1 MLYNIPTL
9 ILVSLLL
16 LAMMATVEIGIRVG
30 IRFGQKTWSNA
41 HEIHTALTG
50 ATLAL
55 MGLMLAFTFN
65 MSAGRY
71 DVRTNLVVSEAGA
84 IESAQHAL
92 SFLAPAPRAE
102 AEALLRYY
110 TAKRVAYLAIGHD
123 ADRERHVIAQSHAL
137 YGELWRIATA
147 AESYAATEPQLRAV
161 QYAELTR
168 ALLEVSDEAA
178 KREAAR
184 DRRVP
189 EPVLFMLF
197 ALAIG
202 ASGILAYISGASG
215 HPDRLPTYGVLILIC
230 LVIFLTIDF
239 DRPRRGLVRVDAAP
253 LQRLLSEVPAPQ

>member
-9 ILVSLLL
+9 ILVSGLLL
-16 LAMMATVEIGIRVG
+16 IMTATVEISIRIG
-30 IRFGQKTWSNA
+30 MRFGQRTWSNA

-71 DVRTNLVVSEAGA
+71 DVRQNLIVSEASA

-92 SFLAPAPRAE
+92 GFLAPAPRAQ
-102 AEALLRYY
+102 AETLLRFY
-110 TAKRVAYLAIGHD
+110 TAKRVAYLAVGND
-123 ADRERHVIAQSHAL
+123 AEREAHVVVQSQRL
-137 YGELWRIATA
+137 YGELWRIATT
-147 AESYAATEPQLRAV
+147 AENYAATDPQLRAV
-161 QYAELTR
+161 QYAELTH
-168 ALLEVSDEAA
+168 ALLDVGDEATQ
-178 KREAAR
+178 REAAR
-184 DRRVP
+184 NRRVP

-215 HPDRLPTYGVLILIC
+215 HPDRLPTYSVLILIC
-230 LVIFLTIDF
+230 LVIFLTIDL
-239 DRPRRGLVRVDAAP
+239 DRPRRGLVRIDAVP
-253 LQRLLSEVPAPQ
+253 LQRLLSE

>member
-9 ILVSLLL
+9 ILVSVLL

-65 MSAGRY
+65 ASAGRY
-71 DVRTNLVVSEAGA
+71 DVRKNLIVSEANA
-84 IESAQHAL
+84 IESTQHAL

-102 AEALLRYY
+102 AEGLLRLY
-110 TAKRVAYLAIGHD
+110 TAKRLAYLAVGND
-123 ADRERHVIAQSHAL
+123 ADRERHVIAQSQGL
-137 YGELWRIATA
+137 YSELWRIGTTA
-147 AESYAATEPQLRAV
+147 GSYAATEPQLRAV

-168 ALLEVSDEAA
+168 ALLDVSDEATQ
-178 KREAAR
+178 REAAR

-239 DRPRRGLVRVDAAP
+239 DRPRRDLLRIDSAP
-253 LQRLLSEVPAPQ
+253 LQRLLSE